1 MDDHADPF
9 GELSRLVAM
18 GVVNDF
24 WNRGWTAFMEKRFAE
39 ALKWQ
44 EQATA
49 RAEAQPAMLPEVVY
63 DLAVIRL
70 AAGDEARR
78 PRRGPPGAEA
88 EPEARRAGRIRPR
101 PRGDPGGA
109 AVGPRSGRQET
120 PGRRS
125 A

>member
-1 MDDHADPF
+1 
-9 GELSRLVAM
+9 M

-44 EQATA
+44 EEATA

-70 AAGDEARR
+70 AAGDK
-78 PRRGPPGAEA
+78 GGALA
-88 EPEARRAGRIRPR
+88 AARRALKLNPKLAVQARS
-101 PRGDPGGA
+101 DPDLA
-109 AVGPRSGRQET
+109 AVRTELP
-120 PGRRS
+120 
-125 A
+125 

>member
-1 MDDHADPF
+1 
-9 GELSRLVAM
+9 M
-18 GVVNDF
+18 GVVNDL

-70 AAGDEARR
+70 AAGDQA
-78 PRRGPPGAEA
+78 GALA
-88 EPEARRAGRIRPR
+88 AARRALKLNPKLAAQANVRPR

-109 AVGPRSGRQET
+109 EVARGAPNPAAIRPRR
-120 PGRRS
+120 PKR
-125 A
+125 